1 MWRRLITALVLF
13 AQLMPITQA
22 LGCAPSK
29 SPEPSVPSRAAVGGG
44 PATGATS
51 SAALAEAEKEI
62 RAVLDDWHDAAS
74 RADEARY
81 FGYFADAAVFLGTD
95 ATERWDVAAFR
106 AYAHPH
112 FARGKAWSF
121 RAVRRAITVAPD
133 GLHAWFDED
142 LDTPNMGPARGS
154 GVLVRGAPGAPWRI
168 AQYNLALTI
177 PNERLDEVKALLR
190 GPAPAPAGKP

>member
-1 MWRRLITALVLF
+1 MWSRLITALVLF

-22 LGCAPSK
+22 LGCAPSP
-29 SPEPSVPSRAAVGGG
+29 SPEPTEPSRAAAS
-44 PATGATS
+44 ATG
-51 SAALAEAEKEI
+51 SAASAEAEKEI
-62 RAVLDDWHDAAS
+62 RAALDDWHDAAA

-81 FGYFADAAVFLGTD
+81 FGHFAEGAIFLGTD

-106 AYAHPH
+106 AFAHPY

-121 RAVRRAITVAPD
+121 RAVRRAITVAPG

-154 GVLVRGAPGAPWRI
+154 GVLVRGAPSAPWRI

-177 PNERLDEVKALLR
+177 PNERLDEVKALLK
-190 GPAPAPAGKP
+190 GPAPAASEKP